1 MPQQAAEQNTIT
13 VFGGLPLPST
23 DKQIDSN
30 KINLPDMGD
39 SSGTL
44 ISPAEEKEYGE
55 AFFRSLHSQILIN
68 QDAEIQ
74 SYIQATGEKLVANSD
89 APSHPFHFFVVMEND
104 INAFAGPGGYVGVN
118 AGLILLT
125 EVAVGAIHRRLQRT
139 HHHI

>member
-55 AFFRSLHSQILIN
+55 AFF
-68 QDAEIQ
+68 
-74 SYIQATGEKLVANSD
+74 
-89 APSHPFHFFVVMEND
+89 
-104 INAFAGPGGYVGVN
+104 
-118 AGLILLT
+118 
-125 EVAVGAIHRRLQRT
+125 
-139 HHHI
+139 

>member
-1 MPQQAAEQNTIT
+1 MHTRDFMLKATVITLSLCLLLMSMPQQAAEQNTIT
-13 VFGGLPLPST
+13 VFGGLPLPT
-23 DKQIDSN
+23 AEKEIDTN
-30 KINLPDMGD
+30 KIELPDMGD

-89 APSHPFHFFVVMEND
+89 APSHPFHF
-104 INAFAGPGGYVGVN
+104 
-118 AGLILLT
+118 LLLWKMT
-125 EVAVGAIHRRLQRT
+125 
-139 HHHI
+139 